1 MQNEFW
7 HARLFFFLLPRQA
20 KQILLPEIFQATL
33 GETEAAILMG
43 T

>member
-1 MQNEFW
+1 MNSGTC
-7 HARLFFFLLPRQA
+7 ACFFLLPRQA
-20 KQILLPEIFQATL
+20 KQILLPEIFRATL

>member
-7 HARLFFFLLPRQA
+7 HVRLFFLLPRQA
-20 KQILLPEIFQATL
+20 TQILLQEIFRATL